1 MTTDINLSLSAE
13 ATARLRA
20 DFDAFVRVSTSIDAE
35 FIPPAFD
42 DFLRAR
48 LMQQD
53 GPLTERAVMRLL
65 ASGEYGWA
73 RKVFDKQ
80 LPNALSALMRD
91 AQRFGFGLA
100 VQPEWTSIQRIEHA
114 REWATQILAEAGAD
128 ASFTEALAAQIAAS
142 AVDIR
147 TIEERMR
154 TPAWRLADSLR
165 QRAYDLMYALQTEQ
179 SEALGRSKVGELRA
193 VLGLALEYGSVSA
206 DEASRV
212 LEQVERARPHLFR
225 EAPDDI
231 FARAAAW
238 LRQLFSQGS
247 LIRQ

>member
-1 MTTDINLSLSAE
+1 MHTEFSLSLSAE
-13 ATARLRA
+13 AAARLRA
-20 DFDAFVRVSTSIDAE
+20 DFDAFVKVSTGLDPQ

-42 DFLRAR
+42 DFMRAR

-80 LPNALSALMRD
+80 LPNALAALMRD
-91 AQRFGFGLA
+91 AQRFGFALA
-100 VQPEWTSIQRIEHA
+100 VQPEWTSQQRVEHA
-114 REWATQILAEAGAD
+114 REWAANILAEAGAD
-128 ASFTEALAAQIAAS
+128 AAFTEALAAQISAS
-142 AVDIR
+142 AVDVR

-154 TPAWRLADSLR
+154 TPAWRISDSLR
-165 QRAYDLMYALQTEQ
+165 QRAYDVMYALQTEE

-193 VLGLALEYGSVSA
+193 LLGLALEYRSVSA
-206 DEASRV
+206 EEAARV

-225 EAPDDI
+225 EAPDDV
-231 FARAAAW
+231 FARLAAW
-238 LRQLFSQGS
+238 LRRVFSQGA
-247 LIRQ
+247 LVRQ